1 MAQKGP
7 DFASRLRGHIDIR
20 GPDPGV
26 DDRAYPIRRAFLL
39 RSMLDRREKRLRLGE
54 GFNIDNS
61 VLNALL
67 TVGSY
72 RHGARSME
80 AVLGMSALTGRQKF
94 GAAALPPTEQLNSHV
109 DAADFM
115 SVVNAERL
123 DDDLR
128 ENLGRLLHEVY
139 QNERRTIAKNEKERA
154 ELEGDSAMKG
164 WDELPG
170 ALRES
175 SRLQADDISTKL
187 NLIDCVM
194 ARESEG
200 RAAVKTFKPDEIR
213 RLAEHEHERFV
224 DERLRDRWQRGE
236 RNPIERTSPFLIPW
250 TDLEEKWRKLDIIAV
265 TAIPEV
271 LEKTGW
277 GVYRKARPIR
287 RKKTKRRR

>member
-1 MAQKGP
+1 MSCP
-7 DFASRLRGHIDIR
+7 VRFAS
-20 GPDPGV
+20 
-26 DDRAYPIRRAFLL
+26 
-39 RSMLDRREKRLRLGE
+39 
-54 GFNIDNS
+54 
-61 VLNALL
+61 
-67 TVGSY
+67 
-72 RHGARSME
+72 
-80 AVLGMSALTGRQKF
+80 
-94 GAAALPPTEQLNSHV
+94 
-109 DAADFM
+109 
-115 SVVNAERL
+115 
-123 DDDLR
+123 
-128 ENLGRLLHEVY
+128 
-139 QNERRTIAKNEKERA
+139 
-154 ELEGDSAMKG
+154 
-164 WDELPG
+164 
-170 ALRES
+170 S

-200 RAAVKTFKPDEIR
+200 RTAVKTFKPDEIR